1 MVVGKKRRG
10 ATDEPEQ
17 PRAWSIEEVVNSRG
31 KRIVAL
37 FIATLEGVNADEAK
51 ALLTALVQRGNALG
65 MPDSKGLGGGL
76 FELRGGEVRIFYTF
90 RPGQRI
96 ILLDTMLKKRTDIPK
111 RFVERLRKL
120 VKRIA

>member
-1 MVVGKKRRG
+1 
-10 ATDEPEQ
+10 
-17 PRAWSIEEVVNSRG
+17 
-31 KRIVAL
+31 
-37 FIATLEGVNADEAK
+37 
-51 ALLTALVQRGNALG
+51 